1 MSILYGL
8 LFLICFLLLCSLH
21 IPGLFQPFCSV
32 FEKCLFSSSEWQTP
46 LTTQIAVSLALGAF
60 LTSSPNVNLDIHSFL
75 FTSAFNMLFFVYG
88 YISFI
93 MIWELCFFFFFCK
106 CRYKVCYQRHSTKSG
121 TVHRE
126 MVSLVKMEGQ
136 GRDIHPERKAVR
148 VPPSEEELRI
158 IFYSN

>member
-93 MIWELCFFFFFCK
+93 MIWEFCFFFFF
-106 CRYKVCYQRHSTKSG
+106 VNAGTKFV
-121 TVHRE
+121 T
-126 MVSLVKMEGQ
+126 
-136 GRDIHPERKAVR
+136 RDIAQKVGQYTEKWLV
-148 VPPSEEELRI
+148 
-158 IFYSN
+158 